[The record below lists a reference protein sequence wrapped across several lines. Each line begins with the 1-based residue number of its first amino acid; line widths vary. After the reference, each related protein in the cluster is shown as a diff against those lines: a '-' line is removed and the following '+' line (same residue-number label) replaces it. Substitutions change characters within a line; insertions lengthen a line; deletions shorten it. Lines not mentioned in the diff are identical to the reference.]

1 MQVLK
6 ESGHT
11 DRYQIIKEKTMDK
24 TVAGGKRMITAPHGT
39 QLNCRSWETEAPMRM
54 LMNNLDPE
62 VAKDPDNLI
71 VYGGTGRAARNW
83 ECFDKI
89 VKTLKGMEADETLLM
104 QSGKPVAV
112 FKTHPWAPRVLI
124 TNSLLVPKWATFEEF
139 TRLESM
145 GLTVYGQMTA
155 GSWIYIGTQGILQGT
170 YETVASL
177 AEQEFGGSLE
187 GKWILS
193 SGLGEMGG
201 AQPLAFTM
209 NGGVTIIVEVDKRA
223 IERRLKTRYLDTW
236 VDDVDK
242 ALKLKDE
249 YLKKGEARSIGL
261 WANAAD
267 VLPDLVEKGTIP
279 DVVTDQTAA
288 HDPLNGYVPQ
298 GYSVEEASVL
308 RRKDPNEYMK
318 KVYESIGVHVQAML
332 AMMKEGA
339 RTFEYG
345 NNIRERA
352 RQAGITDAF
361 NITGYVPAYIRPLFC
376 KGSGP
381 FRWAALSGEPED
393 IFRTDR
399 KLLEVFPEDDHLRK
413 WIELAQERV
422 AFQGLPSR
430 ICWLAYGDRARMGEI
445 VNHMVKKGDL
455 TAPIVIGRDHHDTG
469 AVASP
474 YRETEAMKDG
484 SDAIA
489 DWPILNALLNTS
501 SGATWVSVH
510 HGGGVGIGYS
520 IHAGMVVVADG
531 SDEQGKKIERVLT
544 NDPGSGV
551 VRHADAGYEIAID
564 TAKRTHIRMPMIE

>member
-1 MQVLK
+1 MDTK
-6 ESGHT
+6 TIATE
-11 DRYQIIKEKTMDK
+11 RIIK
-24 TVAGGKRMITAPHGT
+24 APRGIN
-39 QLNCRSWETEAPMRM
+39 LNCKSWETEAPLRM

-83 ECFDKI
+83 ECYDKI
-89 VKTLKGMEADETLLM
+89 VETLKEMENDETLLM

-170 YETVASL
+170 YETVSSL
-177 AEQEFGGSLE
+177 AEQEYGGTLK
-187 GKWILS
+187 GKWVLS

-209 NGGVTIIVEVDKRA
+209 NDGVTIIVEVDKRA
-223 IERRLKTRYLDTW
+223 IDRRIKTRYLDMW
-236 VDDVDK
+236 VSNLDE
-242 ALKLKDE
+242 ALRLKDE
-249 YLKKGEARSIGL
+249 FIQKKESKSIGL

-267 VLPDLVEKGTIP
+267 VLPELVKRDIIP
-279 DVVTDQTAA
+279 DVVTDQTSA
-288 HDPLNGYVPQ
+288 HDPLNGYIPR
-298 GYSVEEASVL
+298 GYSVEEAAVL
-308 RRKDPNEYMK
+308 RKENPKEYMK
-318 KVYESIGVHVQAML
+318 HVYDSIAIHVKAIL
-332 AMMKEGA
+332 DMMKKGA
-339 RTFEYG
+339 RAFEYG
-345 NNIRERA
+345 NNLRQRA
-352 RQAGITDAF
+352 KEGGVENAF
-361 NITGYVPAYIRPLFC
+361 DIMGYVPKYIRPLFC

-393 IFRTDR
+393 IFKTDK
-399 KLLEVFPEDDHLRK
+399 KLLETFPDDEHLQK
-413 WIELAQERV
+413 WIKLAQERV
-422 AFQGLPSR
+422 AFQGLPAR
-430 ICWLAYGDRARMGEI
+430 ICWLAYGDRAKMGEI
-445 VNHMVKKGDL
+445 INTMVKKGEL
-455 TAPIVIGRDHHDTG
+455 SAPIVIGRDHHDTG

-474 YRETEAMKDG
+474 NRETEAMKDG

-489 DWPILNALLNTS
+489 DWPILNALLSTA

-531 SDEQGKKIERVLT
+531 TDEQAKKLERVLT
-544 NDPGSGV
+544 NDPASGV
-551 VRHADAGYEIAID
+551 IRHADAGYEIAIE
-564 TAKRTHIRMPMIE
+564 TAKKKKIWAPMIQ